1 MFCDNLYEQ
10 VLTQMFCDNC
20 DKPVDG
26 VKTTILKGEPDVGSG
41 KNDSYVFIIIYQMS
55 LIVFEGVDRCGKST
69 QIKMLANYLGNT
81 PCEVI
86 AFPFRESHT
95 GKILDK

>member
-1 MFCDNLYEQ
+1 M
-10 VLTQMFCDNC
+10 
-20 DKPVDG
+20 
-26 VKTTILKGEPDVGSG
+26 KTTILKVEGEPDVGSG